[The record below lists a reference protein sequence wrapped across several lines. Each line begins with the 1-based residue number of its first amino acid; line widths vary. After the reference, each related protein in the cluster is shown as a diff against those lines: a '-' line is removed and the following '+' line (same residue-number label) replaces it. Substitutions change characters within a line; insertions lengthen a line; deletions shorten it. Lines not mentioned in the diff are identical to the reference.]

1 MRNFLACVVLLLLVG
16 CANVQ
21 KLQAGC
27 EATTSTFAAMAECL
41 KAQVADSSNPRLKNS
56 PEVKLYLLKADQLT
70 QQVSDKK
77 ISELD
82 ARVELQQLFVQLY
95 QNEKS
100 NSAASS
106 AAATAAYNATRT
118 KTTNCVPVGN
128 SVSCT
133 TY

>member
-1 MRNFLACVVLLLLVG
+1 MRTYLACVGLLLLVG

-27 EATTSTFAAMAECL
+27 EATTSTFAALAECL

-56 PEVKLYLLKADQLT
+56 PEVKLYLLKAEQLT

-100 NSAASS
+100 NSAA
-106 AAATAAYNATRT
+106 ATAAYNATRT